1 MNKNHYFSN
10 VLNHI
15 LTKIKFYENPKI
27 EEKNYSATTN
37 RPDVQSIYFLPNFTM
52 KRLFLLIAVVC
63 FFNRATAQTTKTQ
76 PSSPIRVIVFGA
88 HPDDCDLG
96 AGGVATMYASLGHK
110 VKFVSLT
117 NGDKGHQDI
126 GGGALST
133 RRLKEAKEAGKRFG
147 IEYDVLDNHDGEL
160 LPTLE
165 NRMAAIRL
173 IREWNADVVIAPRTN
188 DYHPDHRN
196 TGVIVQDAA
205 YLVIVPNILSSVPPL
220 TKNPVFLYFR
230 DRFQRPNPFRPDIA
244 IDITANMAKK
254 VHGLDAHVS
263 QFYEWL
269 PWTSQDLDNV
279 PKGVE
284 ERKKWL
290 LAAMEK
296 RSAVTPEIKLSL
308 DKWYGKEK
316 ADQVKQVEV
325 FEICEYGK
333 QPTQEEIKRLFPMI
347 P

>member
-1 MNKNHYFSN
+1 MKKHIFLFVLIFVQNVIMAQDKAVMNKA
-10 VLNHI
+10 
-15 LTKIKFYENPKI
+15 E
-27 EEKNYSATTN
+27 
-37 RPDVQSIYFLPNFTM
+37 
-52 KRLFLLIAVVC
+52 
-63 FFNRATAQTTKTQ
+63 
-76 PSSPIRVIVFGA
+76 IRIIVFGA

-96 AGGVATMYASLGHK
+96 AGGIASIYASLGHK

-117 NGDKGHQDI
+117 NGDKGHQEI
-126 GGGALST
+126 GGGELAKL
-133 RRLKEAKEAGKRFG
+133 RLKEAKEAARRWG

-165 NRMAAIRL
+165 NRMSVIRL
-173 IREWNADVVIAPRTN
+173 IREWNADIVIAPRTN

-196 TGVIVQDAA
+196 TGVLVQDAA

-244 IDITANMAKK
+244 VDITSIMAKK
-254 VHGLDAHVS
+254 VDGLDAHVS

-269 PWTSQDLDNV
+269 PWTAQDLDNV
-279 PKGVE
+279 PKDKV

-290 LAAMEK
+290 LIAMEK
-296 RSAVTPEIKLSL
+296 RSAVTPEIKISL
-308 DKWYGKEK
+308 DKWYGKEL
-316 ADQVKQVEV
+316 ADKIKQIEV

-333 QPTQEEIKRLFPMI
+333 QPTTDEIKKLFPML

>member
-1 MNKNHYFSN
+1 M
-10 VLNHI
+10 
-15 LTKIKFYENPKI
+15 KI
-27 EEKNYSATTN
+27 
-37 RPDVQSIYFLPNFTM
+37 
-52 KRLFLLIAVVC
+52 LFLTFSMLCSCLVL
-63 FFNRATAQTTKTQ
+63 AQTGKTQ
-76 PSSPIRVIVFGA
+76 AANPLKIIVFGA

-96 AGGVATMYASLGHK
+96 AGGVASIYASMGHK

-117 NGDKGHQDI
+117 NGDKGHQKI
-126 GGGALST
+126 GGGELAN
-133 RRLKEAKEAGKRFG
+133 RRLKEAKEAARRWG

-165 NRMAAIRL
+165 NRMTVIRL
-173 IREWNADVVIAPRTN
+173 IREWNADLVIAPRTN

-205 YLVIVPNILSSVPPL
+205 YLVIVPNIVSSTPPL

-244 IDITANMAKK
+244 VDITQAIQKK
-254 VHGLDAHVS
+254 VDGLDAHVS

-269 PWTSQDLDNV
+269 PWTNQDLQNV
-279 PKGVE
+279 PKGLD

-290 LAAMEK
+290 LAATEK
-296 RSAVTPEIKLSL
+296 RSSVTPEIKVSL
-308 DKWYGKEK
+308 DKLYGPDK
-316 ADQVKQVEV
+316 AAAVKFVEV

-333 QPTQEEIKRLFPMI
+333 QPSQEEIKRLFPMI

>member
-1 MNKNHYFSN
+1 MKTFVLLFSALCLIDQASGQINK
-10 VLNHI
+10 
-15 LTKIKFYENPKI
+15 TE
-27 EEKNYSATTN
+27 
-37 RPDVQSIYFLPNFTM
+37 
-52 KRLFLLIAVVC
+52 
-63 FFNRATAQTTKTQ
+63 

-96 AGGVATMYASLGHK
+96 AGGIASIYSSMGHK

-117 NGDKGHQDI
+117 NGDKGHQSMSE
-126 GGGALST
+126 GKLYY
-133 RRLKEAKEAGKRFG
+133 RRLQEAKEAAKRFG
-147 IEYDVLDNHDGEL
+147 IEYEVLRNNDGEL
-160 LPTLE
+160 MPTLE
-165 NRMAAIRL
+165 NRLEIIRQ
-173 IREWNADVVIAPRTN
+173 IRKWNADIVIAPRTN

-205 YLVIVPNILSSVPPL
+205 YLVIVPNIASNVPPL
-220 TKNPVFLYFR
+220 RKNPVFLYFR
-230 DRFQRPNPFRPDIA
+230 DRFQKPNPFRPDIA
-244 IDITANMAKK
+244 IDITDTMPQK

-269 PWTSQDLDNV
+269 PWTNQDLENV
-279 PKGVE
+279 PKDLE

-296 RSAVTPEIKLSL
+296 RSAVTPEIKISL
-308 DKWYGKEK
+308 EKWYGKEK
-316 ADQVKQVEV
+316 ADQVKQAEV

-333 QPTQEEIKRLFPMI
+333 QPSPEEIKKLFPML

>member
-1 MNKNHYFSN
+1 M
-10 VLNHI
+10 
-15 LTKIKFYENPKI
+15 KI
-27 EEKNYSATTN
+27 
-37 RPDVQSIYFLPNFTM
+37 
-52 KRLFLLIAVVC
+52 LFLTFSMLCSCLV
-63 FFNRATAQTTKTQ
+63 FAQTGKTQ
-76 PSSPIRVIVFGA
+76 AANPLKIIVFGA

-96 AGGVATMYASLGHK
+96 AGGVASIYASMGHK

-117 NGDKGHQDI
+117 NGDKGHQEI
-126 GGGALST
+126 GGGELAN
-133 RRLKEAKEAGKRFG
+133 RRLKEAKEAARRWG

-165 NRMAAIRL
+165 NRMTVIRL
-173 IREWNADVVIAPRTN
+173 IREWNADLVIAPRTN

-205 YLVIVPNILSSVPPL
+205 YLVIVPNIVSSTPPL

-244 IDITANMAKK
+244 VDITQAIQKK
-254 VHGLDAHVS
+254 VDGLDAHVS
-263 QFYEWL
+263 QVYEWL
-269 PWTSQDLDNV
+269 PWTNQDLENV
-279 PKGVE
+279 PKGFE

-290 LAAMEK
+290 LAATEK
-296 RSAVTPEIKLSL
+296 RSSVTPEIKISL
-308 DKWYGKEK
+308 DKLYGPDK
-316 ADQVKQVEV
+316 AAAVKFVEV

-333 QPTQEEIKRLFPMI
+333 QPSQEEIKRLFPMI

>member
-1 MNKNHYFSN
+1 M
-10 VLNHI
+10 I
-15 LTKIKFYENPKI
+15 KIY
-27 EEKNYSATTN
+27 
-37 RPDVQSIYFLPNFTM
+37 
-52 KRLFLLIAVVC
+52 LLLVASCVITL
-63 FFNRATAQTTKTQ
+63 ATAQTRMAE

-96 AGGVATMYASLGHK
+96 AGGIATIYSSLGHK

-117 NGDKGHQDI
+117 NGDKGHQSMTE
-126 GGGALST
+126 GKLYY
-133 RRLKEAKEAGKRFG
+133 RRRKEAQEAARRFG
-147 IEYDVLDNHDGEL
+147 IEYEVLHNNDGEL
-160 LPTLE
+160 MPTLE
-165 NRMAAIRL
+165 NRLEVIRR
-173 IREWNADVVIAPRTN
+173 IRKWNADIVIAPRTN

-205 YLVIVPNILSSVPPL
+205 YLVIVPNIASNVPAL
-220 TKNPVFLYFR
+220 KKNPVFLYFR
-230 DRFQRPNPFRPDIA
+230 DRFQKPNPFRPDIA
-244 IDITANMAKK
+244 IDITAAMPAK

-269 PWTSQDLDNV
+269 PWTNQDLDNV
-279 PKGVE
+279 PKDVE

-296 RSAVTPEIKLSL
+296 RYGVTPEIRLSL
-308 DKWYGKEK
+308 EKWYGKQK
-316 ADQVKQVEV
+316 AEAVKQAEV

-333 QPTQEEIKRLFPMI
+333 QPTTDEIKKLFPML

>member
-1 MNKNHYFSN
+1 MLCLGRLYAQSKMNTSKN
-10 VLNHI
+10 
-15 LTKIKFYENPKI
+15 
-27 EEKNYSATTN
+27 
-37 RPDVQSIYFLPNFTM
+37 
-52 KRLFLLIAVVC
+52 
-63 FFNRATAQTTKTQ
+63 
-76 PSSPIRVIVFGA
+76 PIRVIVFGA

-96 AGGVATMYASLGHK
+96 AGGIASIYASMGHL

-126 GGGALST
+126 GGGELAN
-133 RRLKEAKEAGKRFG
+133 RRLKEAKQAARIWG

-165 NRMAAIRL
+165 NRMSVIRL
-173 IREWNADVVIAPRTN
+173 IREWNADIVIAPRTN

-196 TGVIVQDAA
+196 TGVLVQDAA

-244 IDITANMAKK
+244 VDITAVIAKK
-254 VHGLDAHVS
+254 VDGLDAHAS

-269 PWTSQDLDNV
+269 PWTSQDLANV
-279 PKGVE
+279 PKDSS
-284 ERKKWL
+284 ERRKWL
-290 LAAMEK
+290 LSVMEK
-296 RSAVTPEIKLSL
+296 RSAVTPEIKVSL
-308 DKWYGKEK
+308 DKWYGKPK
-316 ADQVKQVEV
+316 ADQIRQVEV

-333 QPTQEEIKRLFPMI
+333 QPSGEEIKHLFPML

>member
-1 MNKNHYFSN
+1 MKKSLLLSAMFLFGCAAFAQSAKDTAKPP
-10 VLNHI
+10 L
-15 LTKIKFYENPKI
+15 KI
-27 EEKNYSATTN
+27 
-37 RPDVQSIYFLPNFTM
+37 
-52 KRLFLLIAVVC
+52 
-63 FFNRATAQTTKTQ
+63 
-76 PSSPIRVIVFGA
+76 IVFGA

-96 AGGVATMYASLGHK
+96 AGGIASIYSSMGHK

-126 GGGALST
+126 GGGELANI
-133 RRLKEAKEAGKRFG
+133 RLKEAKEAGRRWG

-244 IDITANMAKK
+244 IDITANLAKK
-254 VHGLDAHVS
+254 VDGLDAHVS

-269 PWTSQDLDNV
+269 PWTNQDLANV
-279 PKGVE
+279 PKDKV

-290 LAAMEK
+290 LASIEK
-296 RSAVTPEIKLSL
+296 RSAVTPEIKISL
-308 DKWYGKEK
+308 DKWYGTERAEK
-316 ADQVKQVEV
+316 IKQVEV

-333 QPTQEEIKRLFPMI
+333 QPSTEEIKRLFPML

>member
-1 MNKNHYFSN
+1 MKILVLTFS
-10 VLNHI
+10 
-15 LTKIKFYENPKI
+15 
-27 EEKNYSATTN
+27 
-37 RPDVQSIYFLPNFTM
+37 
-52 KRLFLLIAVVC
+52 LLCNCLV
-63 FFNRATAQTTKTQ
+63 FAQTNKPQ
-76 PSSPIRVIVFGA
+76 SGNPLRIIVFGA

-96 AGGVATMYASLGHK
+96 AGGVASIYSSMGHK

-117 NGDKGHQDI
+117 NGDKGHQEI
-126 GGGALST
+126 GGGELAN
-133 RRLKEAKEAGKRFG
+133 RRLKEAKEAARRWG

-165 NRMAAIRL
+165 NRMTVIRL
-173 IREWNADVVIAPRTN
+173 IREWNADLVIAPRTN

-205 YLVIVPNILSSVPPL
+205 YLVIVPNIVSSTPPL

-244 IDITANMAKK
+244 VDITQAISKK
-254 VHGLDAHVS
+254 VEGLDAHVS

-269 PWTSQDLDNV
+269 PWTNQDLENV
-279 PKGVE
+279 PKGLE

-290 LAAMEK
+290 LAATEK
-296 RSAVTPEIKLSL
+296 RSSVTPEIKLSL
-308 DKWYGKEK
+308 DKLYGPDK
-316 ADQVKQVEV
+316 AAAIRFVEV

-333 QPTQEEIKRLFPMI
+333 QPTTEEIKRLFPMI

>member
-1 MNKNHYFSN
+1 MRK
-10 VLNHI
+10 
-15 LTKIKFYENPKI
+15 T
-27 EEKNYSATTN
+27 
-37 RPDVQSIYFLPNFTM
+37 
-52 KRLFLLIAVVC
+52 FLLLSMLLCTGQLHAQSKT
-63 FFNRATAQTTKTQ
+63 AT
-76 PSSPIRVIVFGA
+76 SINPIRVIVFGA

-96 AGGVATMYASLGHK
+96 AGGIASIYSSMGHK

-117 NGDKGHQDI
+117 NGDKGHQDM
-126 GGGALST
+126 GGGALAS
-133 RRLKEAKEAGKRFG
+133 RRLKEAKEAARIWG

-165 NRMAAIRL
+165 NRMSVIRL
-173 IREWNADVVIAPRTN
+173 IREWNADIVIAPRTN

-196 TGVIVQDAA
+196 TGVLVQDAA

-244 IDITANMAKK
+244 IDITAALAKK
-254 VHGLDAHVS
+254 VEGLDAHVS

-269 PWTSQDLDNV
+269 PWTNQDLANV
-279 PKGVE
+279 PKDKP
-284 ERKKWL
+284 EREKWL
-290 LAAMEK
+290 LDAMEK
-296 RSAVTPEIKLSL
+296 RSAVTPEIKISL
-308 DKWYGKEK
+308 DKWYGKERS
-316 ADQVKQVEV
+316 AQIKQVEV

-333 QPTQEEIKRLFPMI
+333 QPAPEEIKRLFPMI

>member
-1 MNKNHYFSN
+1 MIRKLLLLPALLFCG
-10 VLNHI
+10 
-15 LTKIKFYENPKI
+15 
-27 EEKNYSATTN
+27 TN
-37 RPDVQSIYFLPNFTM
+37 
-52 KRLFLLIAVVC
+52 AW
-63 FFNRATAQTTKTQ
+63 AQTATDSKK
-76 PSSPIRVIVFGA
+76 PLNIIVFGA

-96 AGGVATMYASLGHK
+96 AGGVASIYSSMGHK

-126 GGGALST
+126 GGGELAN
-133 RRLKEAKEAGKRFG
+133 RRYKEAQEAARRWG
-147 IEYDVLDNHDGEL
+147 IQYDILDNHDGEL

-165 NRMAAIRL
+165 NRLAVIRK

-196 TGVIVQDAA
+196 TGVVVQDAA

-244 IDITANMAKK
+244 IDITETLAKK
-254 VHGLDAHVS
+254 VDGLDAHVS

-269 PWTSQDLDNV
+269 PWTNGDLANV
-279 PKGVE
+279 PKDVV

-290 LAAMEK
+290 LASMER
-296 RSAVTPEIKLSL
+296 RSSVKPEIKASL
-308 DKWYGKEK
+308 EKWYGTEK
-316 ADQVKQVEV
+316 AEKVKYVEV
-325 FEICEYGK
+325 FEVTEYGK
-333 QPTQEEIKRLFPMI
+333 QPSPEEVRRLFPML
-347 P
+347 PKM

>member
-1 MNKNHYFSN
+1 MKK
-10 VLNHI
+10 L
-15 LTKIKFYENPKI
+15 L
-27 EEKNYSATTN
+27 
-37 RPDVQSIYFLPNFTM
+37 FLPF
-52 KRLFLLIAVVC
+52 FLALLSPTFAQ
-63 FFNRATAQTTKTQ
+63 QTTQTGKT
-76 PSSPIRVIVFGA
+76 PLKIIVFGA

-96 AGGVATMYASLGHK
+96 AGGIASIYSEMGHK

-117 NGDKGHQDI
+117 NGDAGHQDI
-126 GGGALST
+126 GGGELAK
-133 RRLKEAKEAGKRFG
+133 RRLAETKEVAKRLG

-160 LPTLE
+160 FPTLE
-165 NRMAAIRL
+165 NRLAVIRK
-173 IREWNADVVIAPRTN
+173 IREWNADMVIAPRTN

-196 TGVIVQDAA
+196 TGVVVQDAA
-205 YLVIVPNILSSVPPL
+205 YLVIVPNVLSSVPPL

-244 IDITANMAKK
+244 IDITANLAKK

-269 PWTSQDLDNV
+269 PWTNQDLANV
-279 PKGVE
+279 PKDVV

-290 LAAMEK
+290 TSSIER
-296 RSAVTPEIKLSL
+296 RSSVTPEIKVTLE
-308 DKWYGKEK
+308 KWYGKEK
-316 ADQVKQVEV
+316 AETVKFVEV

-333 QPTQEEIKRLFPMI
+333 QPTPEDIKRLFPML

>member
-1 MNKNHYFSN
+1 MIRK
-10 VLNHI
+10 L
-15 LTKIKFYENPKI
+15 L
-27 EEKNYSATTN
+27 
-37 RPDVQSIYFLPNFTM
+37 FLPAL
-52 KRLFLLIAVVC
+52 LFCGLT
-63 FFNRATAQTTKTQ
+63 ATAQPAGDAKK
-76 PSSPIRVIVFGA
+76 PLNIIVFGA

-96 AGGVATMYASLGHK
+96 AGGIASIYSSMGHK

-126 GGGALST
+126 GGGELAI
-133 RRLKEAKEAGKRFG
+133 RRYKEAQEAARRWG
-147 IEYDVLDNHDGEL
+147 IQYDILDNHDGEL

-165 NRMAAIRL
+165 NRLAVIRK

-196 TGVIVQDAA
+196 TGVVVQDAA

-244 IDITANMAKK
+244 IDITENLAKK
-254 VHGLDAHVS
+254 VDGLDAHVS

-269 PWTSQDLDNV
+269 PWTNGDLANV
-279 PKGVE
+279 PKDVT

-290 LAAMEK
+290 LASMER
-296 RSAVTPEIKLSL
+296 RSSVTPEIKASL
-308 DKWYGKEK
+308 DKWYGTEK
-316 ADQVKQVEV
+316 AEKVKYVEV
-325 FEICEYGK
+325 FEITEYGK
-333 QPTQEEIKRLFPMI
+333 QPNAEEVKRLFPML
-347 P
+347 PR